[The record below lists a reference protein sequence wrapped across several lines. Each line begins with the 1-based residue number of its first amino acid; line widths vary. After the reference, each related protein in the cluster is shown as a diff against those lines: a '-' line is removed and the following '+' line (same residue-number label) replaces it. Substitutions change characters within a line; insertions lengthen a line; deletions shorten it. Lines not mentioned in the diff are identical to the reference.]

1 MSDSEILTLRVRVQ
15 QAMAS
20 LQRPRNERDE
30 GQVVA
35 ALEEIS
41 AALLQL
47 QLR

>member
-20 LQRPRNERDE
+20 LQRPRTERDE
-30 GQVVA
+30 TKVVA

-41 AALLQL
+41 AALMKL